1 MRKDQ
6 LHAGEDRARA
16 YPVLP
21 IRNSVLFPNLI
32 LPLTVGRPASVAAID
47 TALASEDRT
56 IVVVAQRDP
65 ATDDIGPADL
75 YEVGTLATIK
85 RLERQDDAMHLLVFG
100 TDRVELGEVK
110 SGEPYLRLK
119 VRRLPKPKDETTE
132 VDALHREVLEVA
144 NQISELLAPHT
155 PVALIDVVMQTK
167 DMMQQLYLLA
177 SLLSMDV
184 SKAQALLT
192 ASTRQQA
199 LEKMHEFLSY
209 ELQVLQLRQKIASQ
223 ASTEIGREQREYLL
237 RQQMK
242 AIQEELGGK
251 SPEEAETDELRRRLD
266 EAELPDKVRQEAEKE
281 LRRLERMSPNA
292 ADYQVTR
299 TYLDLVL
306 ELPWHKTTEDNL
318 DLPRARI
325 ILDEDHFNLKEVKER
340 IVEHLAVMKLNP
352 QAKAP
357 ILCFVGPPGVGKTSL
372 GHSIARALGRQFERL
387 ALGGLH
393 DEAELRGHRRT
404 YIGAMPG
411 RILQAIRRA
420 GVKNPLLMLDEID
433 KLGHDYRG
441 DPAAALMEILD
452 PAQNNAF
459 HDNYL
464 DLPFDLS
471 KVFFITTANT
481 LDSVPRPLLD
491 RMEVLRLPGYSA
503 EEKREIAER
512 YLIPRQVKEAGLG
525 SEQIVIPRETLH
537 YVIGHYTREAGVREL
552 ERTLGRIARK
562 VATRVVEG
570 RCEPAT
576 IAAGDLGEML
586 GPERFLPEKARQRL
600 APGVAAGLAWTEAGG
615 DVLYVEAILVPNG
628 KDLRLTGQLG
638 EVMRESAEAAQSY
651 ILSRGRELGI
661 DKKRLEKV
669 SVHIHVPAG
678 ATPKDGPS
686 AGITMAVALASLLT
700 DCPARS
706 DTAMTGEITLSGLV
720 FPVGGIKEKML
731 AAHRAGVGR
740 VILPRANEKDLR
752 ELPDHVRD
760 EMEFIFVE
768 NIDDVLSAAIPR
780 LAEHPSL
787 MLV

>member
-1 MRKDQ
+1 MRTDQ
-6 LHAGEDRARA
+6 LENLEERQQA

-32 LPLTVGRPASVAAID
+32 LPLSVGRSASLAALD
-47 TALASEDRT
+47 TALAAEDKT
-56 IVVVAQRDP
+56 IVVVAQREP
-65 ATDDIGPADL
+65 STDDVGVDDL

-85 RLERQDDAMHLLVFG
+85 KIERQDDVMHLLVFG
-100 TDRVELGEVK
+100 SERVELGEVE
-110 SGEPYLRLK
+110 STEPYLRVR
-119 VRRLPKPKDETTE
+119 VRRLPAPKDKSTE
-132 VDALHREVLEVA
+132 VDALHREMMDVTRK
-144 NQISELLAPHT
+144 ISELLASQT
-155 PVALIDVVMQTK
+155 PVELIDVVMQTK

-177 SLLSMDV
+177 SLLSIEV
-184 SKAQALLT
+184 SKSQTLL
-192 ASTRQQA
+192 AAPTRQFA

-209 ELQVLQLRQKIASQ
+209 ELKVLELRHKIASQ
-223 ASTEIGREQREYLL
+223 ASTEIGREQREYVL

-242 AIQEELGGK
+242 AIQDELGGK
-251 SPEEAETDELRRRLD
+251 SAEEAETEELRRRLD
-266 EAELPDKVRQEAEKE
+266 EAELPEKVFKEAEKE

-299 TYLDLVL
+299 TYLDLML

-318 DLPRARI
+318 ELSRART
-325 ILDEDHFNLKEVKER
+325 ILDEDHFNLKEVKLR

-352 QAKAP
+352 EAKAP

-372 GHSIARALGRQFERL
+372 GQSIARALGREFERL

-433 KLGHDYRG
+433 KLGRDYRG

-452 PAQNNAF
+452 PAQNHAF

-481 LDSVPRPLLD
+481 LESIPRPLLD
-491 RMEVLRLPGYSA
+491 RMEVLRLAGYSD
-503 EEKREIAER
+503 EEKCEIAVR
-512 YLIPRQVKEAGLG
+512 YLIPRQVEGAGLTA
-525 SEQIVIPRETLH
+525 EQIVFPRLTLQH
-537 YVIGHYTREAGVREL
+537 LISHYTREAGVREL

-562 VATRVVEG
+562 IATEVVEG
-570 RCEPAT
+570 RTAPAA
-576 IAAGDLGEML
+576 IAVEELGDML
-586 GPERFLPEKARQRL
+586 GPERFLPEKARQQL
-600 APGVAAGLAWTEAGG
+600 QPGVAAGLAWTEAGG
-615 DVLYVEAILVPNG
+615 DVLYIEALLLPNG
-628 KDLRLTGQLG
+628 KDLKLTGQLG
-638 EVMRESAEAAQSY
+638 DVMRESAEAAQSY
-651 ILSRGRELGI
+651 IRSRSRELRI
-661 DKKRLEKV
+661 DQKRLDK
-669 SVHIHVPAG
+669 SGVHIHVPAG

-686 AGITMAVALASLLT
+686 AGVAMVVALASLLT
-700 DCPARS
+700 DRAARS

-731 AAHRAGVGR
+731 AAHRAGVRR
-740 VILPRANEKDLR
+740 VVLPKANEKDLR
-752 ELPDHVRD
+752 ELPEHVRE
-760 EMEFIFVE
+760 EMEFVFASH
-768 NIDDVLSAAIPR
+768 IDEVLNAAIPE
-780 LAEHPSL
+780 LEL
-787 MLV
+787 GKK

>member
-1 MRKDQ
+1 
-6 LHAGEDRARA
+6 
-16 YPVLP
+16 
-21 IRNSVLFPNLI
+21 
-32 LPLTVGRPASVAAID
+32 
-47 TALASEDRT
+47 
-56 IVVVAQRDP
+56 
-65 ATDDIGPADL
+65 
-75 YEVGTLATIK
+75 
-85 RLERQDDAMHLLVFG
+85 
-100 TDRVELGEVK
+100 
-110 SGEPYLRLK
+110 
-119 VRRLPKPKDETTE
+119 
-132 VDALHREVLEVA
+132 VA
-144 NQISELLAPHT
+144 NQISEVLAPHT
-155 PVALIDVVMQTK
+155 QVALIDVVMQTK

-177 SLLSMDV
+177 SLLSKDV

-420 GVKNPLLMLDEID
+420 GVKNP
-433 KLGHDYRG
+433 
-441 DPAAALMEILD
+441 
-452 PAQNNAF
+452 
-459 HDNYL
+459 
-464 DLPFDLS
+464 
-471 KVFFITTANT
+471 
-481 LDSVPRPLLD
+481 
-491 RMEVLRLPGYSA
+491 
-503 EEKREIAER
+503 
-512 YLIPRQVKEAGLG
+512 
-525 SEQIVIPRETLH
+525 
-537 YVIGHYTREAGVREL
+537 
-552 ERTLGRIARK
+552 
-562 VATRVVEG
+562 
-570 RCEPAT
+570 C
-576 IAAGDLGEML
+576 
-586 GPERFLPEKARQRL
+586 
-600 APGVAAGLAWTEAGG
+600 
-615 DVLYVEAILVPNG
+615 
-628 KDLRLTGQLG
+628 
-638 EVMRESAEAAQSY
+638 
-651 ILSRGRELGI
+651 
-661 DKKRLEKV
+661 
-669 SVHIHVPAG
+669 
-678 ATPKDGPS
+678 
-686 AGITMAVALASLLT
+686 
-700 DCPARS
+700 
-706 DTAMTGEITLSGLV
+706 
-720 FPVGGIKEKML
+720 
-731 AAHRAGVGR
+731 
-740 VILPRANEKDLR
+740 
-752 ELPDHVRD
+752 
-760 EMEFIFVE
+760 
-768 NIDDVLSAAIPR
+768 
-780 LAEHPSL
+780 
-787 MLV
+787 